1 MTTMNKIAVVIPAHN
16 EERSLPY
23 VLESINSI
31 SVINS
36 EMEVFLVDDGSM
48 DNTYVLAHEYG
59 AEVVRHPVCMGVG
72 GALKTGYLLAME
84 WGADIIVQ
92 LDADGEHDPV
102 EISSFVNS
110 IRDDNVDM
118 IVGSRFID
126 HSPPLSFV
134 RRIGIG
140 FFTWLVNKMTG
151 YSLTDVTSGYRA
163 FKVEVLDKI
172 MFLSDTHWA
181 IEMTLLCGRHGVKV
195 KEIPIV
201 PSMRNFGKSQFHEL
215 MTFVLYPIIVI
226 KQIIDV
232 YF

>member
-1 MTTMNKIAVVIPAHN
+1 MNKIAVVIPAHN
-16 EERSLPY
+16 EERSLPK
-23 VLESINSI
+23 VLKSINSI
-31 SVINS
+31 SVTYN
-36 EMEVFLVDDGSM
+36 EMKVFLVDDGSM
-48 DNTYVLAHEYG
+48 DNTYLIAHENG

-72 GALKTGYLLAME
+72 GALKTGYLLALE

-102 EISSFVNS
+102 EIPSFLNS
-110 IRDDNVDM
+110 ILNDNVDM
-118 IVGSRFID
+118 IVGSRFIN

-134 RRIGIG
+134 RRIGIS
-140 FFTWLVNKMTG
+140 FFTWLGNILTG

-163 FKVEVLDKI
+163 FKVEVLDRI
-172 MFLSDTHWA
+172 LFPSDKHWA
-181 IEMTLLCGRHGVKV
+181 LEMTLLCGRHGIKV

-201 PSMRNFGKSQFHEL
+201 PSIRKSGKSQFNEL
-215 MTFVLYPIIVI
+215 MTFVLYPIIAI